1 LTILLTG
8 PIAVRGPSP
17 FNRIGFCMKKN
28 LLAVAVLCALT
39 SGAAFA
45 QQAESPWLVRVRAV
59 HLDSANK
66 DSTGLG
72 LSVNN
77 KTIPEVDISY
87 FFNKNVAA
95 ELILTVPQ
103 KHDLRSN
110 GWPTSAALKHLPPSL
125 LLQYHFDAPG
135 FKPYVGAGVNYT
147 RFSSVRFDPPW
158 LCSEP
163 QHRQEQLGR
172 CPAGRR
178 GHSAVQEPVS
188 ELRREEGLHQD
199 RRVRWRRQG
208 RARSRWTPCWWAWAS
223 AGASDATALRERRL
237 AIRLQGQKGWR
248 VRRPF
253 FLVVST
259 GGP

>member
-1 LTILLTG
+1 MTILLTG
-8 PIAVRGPSP
+8 SIAVRGSSP

-77 KTIPEVDISY
+77 KTIPEVDITY

-110 GWPTSAALKHLPPSL
+110 GTNIGSLKHLPPSL

-135 FKPYVGAGVNYT
+135 FKPYVGVGVNYT
-147 RFSSVRFDPPW
+147 RFSSVRFDPAVAAALNPSIDKNSW
-158 LCSEP
+158 GGALQVGVDIPLNKNLS
-163 QHRQEQLGR
+163 LNFDVKKVYIKTDVFSGGAK
-172 CPAGRR
+172 AGTFK
-178 GHSAVQEPVS
+178 VDPV
-188 ELRREEGLHQD
+188 LVGVGL
-199 RRVRWRRQG
+199 
-208 RARSRWTPCWWAWAS
+208 
-223 AGASDATALRERRL
+223 
-237 AIRLQGQKGWR
+237 GWR
-248 VRRPF
+248 F
-253 FLVVST
+253 
-259 GGP
+259 

>member
-1 LTILLTG
+1 
-8 PIAVRGPSP
+8 
-17 FNRIGFCMKKN
+17 MKKN

-103 KHDLRSN
+103 KHDLSSSVLGGRIGS
-110 GWPTSAALKHLPPSL
+110 LKHLPPSL

-147 RFSSVRFDPPW
+147 RFSGVRFDPAVAAALNPSIDKNSW
-158 LCSEP
+158 GGALQVGVDIPLSKN
-163 QHRQEQLGR
+163 LYLNFDVKKVYIKTDVF
-172 CPAGRR
+172 AG
-178 GHSAVQEPVS
+178 GAKAGTFKVDPV
-188 ELRREEGLHQD
+188 LVGVGL
-199 RRVRWRRQG
+199 
-208 RARSRWTPCWWAWAS
+208 
-223 AGASDATALRERRL
+223 
-237 AIRLQGQKGWR
+237 GWR
-248 VRRPF
+248 F
-253 FLVVST
+253 
-259 GGP
+259 